1 MSFSDNLQNL
11 RKRDNLTQDAL
22 ADKLEVT
29 KEAVSEWES
38 GGGYPGIDKIIR
50 ICELFGCDMDTLVKG
65 DIPAETPE
73 NDHKLKSLYEKTLNS
88 VSTAFSAAIGIILL
102 GLTALI
108 LISGRAEG
116 TSYEKAFAA
125 IGAAVLISGVAI
137 AAPLFIVYGIK
148 LTDFNR
154 RHPRL
159 PAFYTDDEVSSYF
172 IKFGIGIGAGVVLLI
187 LGVIAALL
195 VNALTEIK
203 GVYIAAIVIGS
214 IALAVPLFVFF
225 GMRMSKYTMGA
236 RGKDDVIDY
245 TDKACGVIMLTATA
259 IFLIM
264 GFLLHAWS
272 TAWVVFPVGGILC
285 AIVSIIFKSKNR

>member
-65 DIPAETPE
+65 DIPAETHE

-125 IGAAVLISGVAI
+125 VGAAVLISGVAI

-154 RHPRL
+154 RHPHL

-214 IALAVPLFVFF
+214 IASAVPLFVFF
-225 GMRMSKYTMGA
+225 GMRM
-236 RGKDDVIDY
+236 
-245 TDKACGVIMLTATA
+245 
-259 IFLIM
+259 
-264 GFLLHAWS
+264 
-272 TAWVVFPVGGILC
+272 
-285 AIVSIIFKSKNR
+285 